1 MIIQEGS
8 VKIDVPTA
16 KKVSKDMEIFYNPAM
31 KLNRDITVLLLNS
44 IDNTNLQIA
53 DPLAATGVRS
63 LRFLIELSRGKIKKI
78 DANDIN
84 GSFKKKIQEN
94 ITLNRIKKSKSK
106 ILSLFNHDANIFLLN
121 SSGYDYIDIDPFG
134 SPIKFLE
141 SSIARLARNGVLGV
155 TATDTSSLS
164 GTFESSC
171 LRKYFAKSLR
181 NELMHETGLRILIRR
196 VQLIGASHEKALTPV
211 FSYSLEHYMR
221 VFFKCEKGIRKC
233 DELLKHH
240 KYLLHCPACLET
252 RYSIINY
259 GKSSC
264 GNDFEYAGPLWTGAL
279 WDKKLTHTMLNASKN
294 SGKYSDEV
302 RKFLELLDEES
313 GIVSGIFYNIHRICK
328 VYRMLAVKK
337 SLLIEKIRKQGFE
350 AGSTHLKPEGIR
362 SSIPLQ
368 KLVEIMR
375 KENSK
380 ENPKENSK
388 KGA

>member
-1 MIIQEGS
+1 MIIEEGP
-8 VKIDVPTA
+8 VKIDVPIA
-16 KKVSKDMEIFYNPAM
+16 KKVSKDMDIFYNPAM
-31 KLNRDITVLLLNS
+31 KLNRDITVLLLDS

-63 LRFLIELSRGKIKKI
+63 LRLLMELNKGKIKKI

-84 GSFKKKIQEN
+84 KNFKKKVLKN
-94 ITLNRIKKSKSK
+94 IELNRIKKSKAK
-106 ILSLFNHDANIFLLN
+106 ILNLFNQDANIFLLN

-141 SSIARLARNGVLGV
+141 SSIARLARNSVLGV
-155 TATDTSSLS
+155 TATDTSALS

-196 VQLIGASHEKALTPV
+196 VQLAGAAYEKSLTPV
-211 FSYSLEHYMR
+211 FSYSHEHYMR

-252 RYSIINY
+252 RYSSENC
-259 GKSSC
+259 GKSVCES
-264 GNDFEYAGPLWTGAL
+264 DFKYAGPLWAGEL
-279 WDKKLTHTMLNASKN
+279 WDKKLTRTMLAASKN

-302 RKFLELLDEES
+302 KKFLEIIDEES
-313 GIVSGIFYNIHRICK
+313 SMASGIFYDIHRICK
-328 VYRMLAVKK
+328 VYKMLAVKK
-337 SLLIEKIRKQGFE
+337 AVLIEKIRRQGFE
-350 AGSTHLKPEGIR
+350 AGSSHLKPEGIR
-362 SSIPLQ
+362 SSTPLQ
-368 KLVEIMR
+368 KLVEIIR
-375 KENSK
+375 KENLK
-380 ENPKENSK
+380 MDV
-388 KGA
+388 